1 MALSVFMVAEKPSL
15 AQSIAQILS
24 DGRLSSRRAALDVH
38 EFEGRFR
45 GQPARFK
52 MTSVI
57 GHVYSIDFT
66 AAFNSWDKVDPA
78 QLYDA
83 PTVKLEANPKAH
95 VCEHL
100 QREGRGCDVL
110 VLWLDCDR
118 EGENI
123 CFEVGGWG
131 VRREGK
137 DEPSERQ
144 SVLRARFS
152 AITAPEIR
160 AAMSNLVLPNEA
172 EALAVDA
179 RQELDLRVGVSFTRF
194 QTRFFQAR
202 DGRYGNLDASVI
214 SYGPCQTPTLNFCV
228 ERHQAIVSFQPEPFW
243 SVRPRASKAGTPLEL
258 EWDKGRVF
266 DQDVGALFA
275 SLVREAKRLRVVDVV
290 EKEDRKQR
298 PHGLNT
304 VELLKVASASLGMG
318 PAHAMQIAERLYTA
332 GYLSYPRT
340 ESSAY
345 PPNFDITGTVAAL
358 RNHPVFGGYASA
370 LLQQGV
376 KHPQG
381 GTDVGDHPPI
391 TPVRAATEDDLGGGD
406 AWRVYDFVT
415 RHFLGSVSPDAVYR
429 KTKATF
435 EGDGETFSA
444 SGSVVVRQ
452 GFTAIMP
459 WRATQSE
466 PLPPLTPGEY
476 LPLSDLELYQ
486 GRTSPPDYLTESD
499 LIGLMEKHG
508 IGTDA
513 SIPVHINNICER
525 NYVTIQSGR
534 RVVPTELGITLIRG
548 YQLIDP
554 ELCKPQ
560 VGAGGEGRG
569 GGQPA
574 GVSMCEELNRDVE
587 GKSSF
592 PLSFVT
598 SLGFSFSLDCFP
610 LASVIR
616 FVRTKCGKCRRY
628 MKYISARPQRLYCN
642 TCEEVLALPQAR
654 GGGCFFFPG
663 LVRLYKSLVCPLDG
677 YELLLFSL
685 SGSDGKT
692 YPLCPFCYNNPPFE
706 GVLKVGGW
714 GKGDG
719 EGRKRKGAPG
729 GKAGMP
735 CSTCTH
741 PTCPHSLAS
750 NGVFPCPNP
759 GCSGGT
765 VVLDPVSAP
774 KWRLDCNRCN
784 FLMYLPPNLH
794 SAKVLPKETCEDCGG
809 RLLDLDWK
817 KGQLPPSLAAEAEGG
832 SLVSG
837 VCVVCDEE
845 VAKLCEV
852 KHGHAFAARR
862 MGPRGRGGR
871 GRGRR
876 GRGRG
881 RGRDKNYDP
890 RMSFRDF

>member
-24 DGRLSSRRAALDVH
+24 DGRMSSRRAALDVH

-100 QREGRGCDVL
+100 QREGRGCDAL

-123 CFEVGGWG
+123 CFEVMDNVVPYMSRRGGG
-131 VRREGK
+131 GGGGGSQPQTVF
-137 DEPSERQ
+137 
-144 SVLRARFS
+144 RARFS

-160 AAMSNLVLPNEA
+160 TAMNSLVAPNEA
-172 EALAVDA
+172 ESLAVDA

-194 QTRFFQAR
+194 QTRFFQ
-202 DGRYGNLDASVI
+202 GRYGNLDASVI

-243 SVRPRASKAGTPLEL
+243 SVRPRVSKAGSPLDL

-266 DQDVGALFA
+266 DQDVGALYA

-304 VELLKVASASLGMG
+304 VEMLKVASASLGIG

-332 GYLSYPRT
+332 GCLSYPRT

-345 PPNFDITGTVAAL
+345 PPNFDINGNVAAL
-358 RNHPVFGGYASA
+358 RNHPVFGAYASA
-370 LLQQGV
+370 LLQQGI

-391 TPVRAATEDDLGGGD
+391 TPVRAATEADVGGGD
-406 AWRVYDFVT
+406 AWRLYDFVT
-415 RHFLGSVSPDAVYR
+415 RHFLGSVSPDAVYK

-435 EGDGETFSA
+435 EGGGETFTA
-444 SGSVVVRQ
+444 TGSVAVRP

-466 PLPPLTPGEY
+466 PLPPLTPGEH
-476 LPLSDLELYQ
+476 LPLTDVELYQ
-486 GRTSPPDYLTESD
+486 GRTSAPDYLTESD

-525 NYVTIQSGR
+525 NYVSIQSGR

-560 VGAGGEGRG
+560 VRAHVEQQIDLIARSRANKDAVVAHTLE
-569 GGQPA
+569 QFRA
-574 GVSMCEELNRDVE
+574 KFLFFVSRVARMDALFEA
-587 GKSSF
+587 
-592 PLSFVT
+592 
-598 SLGFSFSLDCFP
+598 SFSP
-610 LASVIR
+610 LASSGKPLS
-616 FVRTKCGKCRRY
+616 KCGKCRRY

-642 TCEEVLALPQAR
+642 TCEEVLALPQ
-654 GGGCFFFPG
+654 GGAIK
-663 LVRLYKSLVCPLDG
+663 LYKSLVCPLDG

-685 SGSDGKT
+685 SGADGKT
-692 YPLCPFCYNNPPFE
+692 FPLCPFCFNNPPFE
-706 GVLKVGGW
+706 GVLKVGV
-714 GKGDG
+714 
-719 EGRKRKGAPG
+719 EGAAGSKP
-729 GKAGMP
+729 GMP
-735 CSTCTH
+735 CSTCPH
-741 PTCPHSLAS
+741 PTCPHALAY

-765 VVLDPVSAP
+765 AILDPVSAP

-784 FLMYLPPNLH
+784 FLMYLPTNLH
-794 SAKVLPKETCEDCGG
+794 SIKVQTKETCEDCGG

-817 KGQLPPSLAAEAEGG
+817 KGQLPPSLVADAEGG